1 MKLMLFPV
9 TMVEEFP
16 HVLLHYNFS
25 LKKDRYFLSPYE
37 VEISKHGSQR
47 AVCEVISSSDFLCA
61 LLDIDR
67 PAIMKQNSSNITSTD
82 STTATETPPPTTAA
96 AAVKADSS
104 PLPNNEETSGRR
116 ALSSSSSPSMNT
128 NSNDPLLAMIQQRL
142 DFKHRCMFYSTGPMS
157 NLCVCALDVDYHS
170 SVICNAIGYTNLLTY
185 DELIT
190 QKTTHEDNNNNN
202 NNNSIQRTPTKYAH
216 KMRHQHRQHIHQW
229 ICLRDIV
236 DGLITCN
243 HSLKN
248 KIIMETF
255 SKMILWVKQRNE
267 PKVDK
272 SESLTMTTTNIK
284 LFKARARQLIWDLMA
299 TKTEVRFPLPVHGRI
314 PNFRYCEVA
323 AENVTSLDCFK
334 RAHVIKINPSLAQES
349 LRYLALV
356 YNKILLT
363 PTPSLDSA
371 LFYKLEPKFLRRHQ
385 LEWAATKAG
394 AAELGTVIQLQ
405 ALKQIHVDLIIVAS
419 VVVDPIT
426 GARIGKGKGY
436 GDLEYAIMSQM
447 GCVSNKT
454 IVMTTCHESQLINDI
469 PNHIMEQHDLPVDI
483 IVTPK
488 RYIYTKRLFQ
498 RPKRVYWN
506 KLDADMMIN
515 IPVLQE
521 LKRLEQQNII
531 KSQ

>member
-1 MKLMLFPV
+1 MI
-9 TMVEEFP
+9 EEFP
-16 HVLLHYNFS
+16 HVLLYYNFS
-25 LKKDRYFLSPYE
+25 HKKDRYFLSPYE
-37 VEISKHGSQR
+37 VEISRHGSQR
-47 AVCEVISSSDFLCA
+47 TVCDLIHSSDFLCG

-67 PAIMKQNSSNITSTD
+67 PTIMKEMSLNLSNITSIGST
-82 STTATETPPPTTAA
+82 STTTTDNSPT
-96 AAVKADSS
+96 S
-104 PLPNNEETSGRR
+104 NNEETSSRR
-116 ALSSSSSPSMNT
+116 VLSCSSPTTNT
-128 NSNDPLLAMIQQRL
+128 NLNDPLLTMIEKRL
-142 DFKHRCMFYSTGPMS
+142 DFKHRCMFYSTGPTS
-157 NLCVCALDVDYHS
+157 DLCVCALDVDFHA
-170 SVICNAIGYTNLLTY
+170 SVACNAIGYANLLTY

-190 QKTTHEDNNNNN
+190 QKANNEEDNNNNN
-202 NNNSIQRTPTKYAH
+202 NNNTVQRTPTKFAH
-216 KMRHQHRQHIHQW
+216 KMRPQHRQYIHQW
-229 ICLRDIV
+229 ICIRDIV

-243 HSLKN
+243 HTLKN
-248 KIIMETF
+248 KIIMEIL

-267 PKVDK
+267 LKLLELKLNK
-272 SESLTMTTTNIK
+272 SDSSSIITTNIK
-284 LFKARARQLIWDLMA
+284 LFKARARQLVWDLMEM
-299 TKTEVRFPLPVHGRI
+299 KNEVRYPRPVHGRI
-314 PNFRYCEVA
+314 PNFRYCEIA
-323 AENVTSLDCFK
+323 SENVTCLECFK
-334 RAHVIKINPSLAQES
+334 RARVIKINPSIAQES
-349 LRYLALV
+349 LRYLTLA
-356 YNKILLT
+356 YNKVLLT

-371 LFYKLEPKFLRRHQ
+371 LFYKLEPKFLRRSQ
-385 LEWAATKAG
+385 LEWAATKTG

-405 ALKQIHVDLIIVAS
+405 ALKQIHVDIIIVAS
-419 VVVDPIT
+419 VVVNPIT

-454 IVMTTCHESQLINDI
+454 IIMTTCHESQLINDI

-506 KLDADMMIN
+506 KLDPDMMIS

>member
-1 MKLMLFPV
+1 
-9 TMVEEFP
+9 MVEEFP

-25 LKKDRYFLSPYE
+25 HKKDRYFLSPYE

-67 PAIMKQNSSNITSTD
+67 LAIMKQNSSNITST
-82 STTATETPPPTTAA
+82 ETPPPTTAVA
-96 AAVKADSS
+96 ADSS

-116 ALSSSSSPSMNT
+116 ALSSSSSSAPMNT
-128 NSNDPLLAMIQQRL
+128 NSNDPLLTMIQQRL

-157 NLCVCALDVDYHS
+157 DLCVCALDVDYHS
-170 SVICNAIGYTNLLTY
+170 SVICNAIGYTNLLAY

-190 QKTTHEDNNNNN
+190 QKTTHEEDNNNNN
-202 NNNSIQRTPTKYAH
+202 HSIQRTTAKYAH

-229 ICLRDIV
+229 ICIRDIV

-248 KIIMETF
+248 KTIMEIF

-267 PKVDK
+267 LKVDK
-272 SESLTMTTTNIK
+272 SESLTTTTTNIK
-284 LFKARARQLIWDLMA
+284 LFKARARQLIWDLMEM
-299 TKTEVRFPLPVHGRI
+299 KTEVRFPLPVHGRI

-323 AENVTSLDCFK
+323 AENVTSLECFK
-334 RAHVIKINPSLAQES
+334 RARVIKINPSLAQES

-356 YNKILLT
+356 YNKVLLT

-454 IVMTTCHESQLINDI
+454 IIMTTCHESQLINDI

-483 IVTPK
+483 VVTPK
-488 RYIYTKRLFQ
+488 RYIYTKRSFQ

-506 KLDADMMIN
+506 KLDPDMMIN